1 VAQYPEAAGES
12 DEYQHEVRIR
22 QYRCEI
28 SRIDSSGQTG
38 ANTLSVGGA
47 VSRNAGVAPAPES
60 CVCSRAAAAVARFE
74 KWQDLEKGL
83 GKEDYEKGPGKRLV
97 NVRRGC

>member
-28 SRIDSSGQTG
+28 SRFDSSCQTG

-47 VSRNAGVAPAPES
+47 VSRNAGAAHALDSFACP
-60 CVCSRAAAAVARFE
+60 RAAAAIARFE
-74 KWQDLEKGL
+74 KWQDLGKGTSKEDQEKG
-83 GKEDYEKGPGKRLV
+83 
-97 NVRRGC
+97 